1 MKAIQD
7 HYAPLFAHCY
17 GCGPANAKG
26 HRLKSYLVGE
36 QTVARFTPS
45 MEHTGGVPENVYG
58 GLLASLLDCH
68 GTATAAAFAYRA
80 RGRTLDDG
88 GDTIRF
94 VTASLK
100 VDYKRPTP
108 MGKEL
113 LIQGALLSLVGRKAE
128 VQLSLSADGEVCV
141 TGTMLA
147 IELPSPQVASPEV

>member
-7 HYAPLFAHCY
+7 HYAAVYAHCF
-17 GCGPANAKG
+17 GCGTGNAKG
-26 HRLKSYLVGE
+26 HQLKSYLVGNE
-36 QTVARFTPS
+36 GVAHFTPS
-45 MEHTGGVPENVYG
+45 VEHTGGVPDHVYG

-80 RGRTLDDG
+80 RGRTMGDG
-88 GDTIRF
+88 GETIRF

-100 VDYKRPTP
+100 LDYKQPTP

-113 LIQGALLSLVGRKAE
+113 RIEGTLGSLERRKAQ
-128 VQLSLSADGEVCV
+128 VLLTLRADGQTCV

-147 IELPSPQVASPEV
+147 IELPAKS